1 MKNEGE
7 IRTDGGEVDRC
18 KVMAVS
24 NEEVRAALRKM
35 RCGCYRG
42 LKLISHTTEI
52 CKINLTMH
60 KESSKEACAFISYKL
75 VPEQTAL
82 HELFS
87 GNTVGS
93 LVHQEEE
100 LFKKH

>member
-1 MKNEGE
+1 
-7 IRTDGGEVDRC
+7 
-18 KVMAVS
+18 
-24 NEEVRAALRKM
+24 
-35 RCGCYRG
+35 
-42 LKLISHTTEI
+42 
-52 CKINLTMH
+52 MH

-100 LFKKH
+100 LFKKHWELRLIVRPKTNIYVEQGIG